1 MAMFKSFLYLQG
13 KTTSHLLKRSS
24 QYAHFVLGNSAMVP
38 WHDDKLCFRTIV
50 DLTSQRLQP
59 LVQNVLL
66 RCRGYLFGS
75 DGFGQLPIDVL
86 PIHRYLEFPGCNF
99 QGFTALSALNNTT
112 RWCWEEPPNK
122 VHLGLTTAWLFS
134 WGGPIQF
141 TDSFLGCSTWS
152 IIIQFVWN
160 PRLKLAH
167 WAPNKMTVELVS
179 A

>member
-1 MAMFKSFLYLQG
+1 MFFWDE
-13 KTTSHLLKRSS
+13 R
-24 QYAHFVLGNSAMVP
+24 LGNSAMVP
-38 WHDDKLCFRTIV
+38 RHDDKLCFRTIVDLIRTIV

-75 DGFGQLPIDVL
+75 FKMDLDNCQSIDVL

-99 QGFTALSALNNTT
+99 QGFTGLSALNNTT